1 MGAIPCQ
8 LKKHPKQTDA
18 VRLISRNKIT
28 LLEGGGRSGKT
39 LIFLYVIIFRALM
52 QKSDHLVC
60 RFRFSHAKQAIC
72 YQTMPKLLEIL
83 GLQHVVVLN
92 KSDWFYEF
100 PNGSRIWISGL
111 DDKERTEKIL
121 GNEYATIFLNEAS
134 QISFDSYEMII
145 TRLNP
150 PQGMTGK
157 ILIDYNPPSKKHW
170 GYLIFHLRKFP
181 DGRPV
186 PEDDFAYM
194 KINPVDNPHNSKEY
208 IENLN
213 LLSAN
218 KRKRFLDG
226 DYSDDIGSL
235 WKRAWIKYEK
245 EIPVDLWRVVVAV
258 DPTGSVQGDEAGIVA
273 AGKREQYKYVLDDFS
288 CHGTPAQWAAE
299 AVTCYWKWKADV
311 MVAEKNYG
319 GDMVKST
326 IQNIDP
332 AVNVKLITSS
342 RGKVV
347 RAEPVSAQYERGEW
361 FHRTMFN
368 DLEDEMCMY
377 DPETSE
383 SPNRMDALVFAGN
396 ELESEGLSMLDVI

>member
-1 MGAIPCQ
+1 MNRKR
-8 LKKHPKQTDA
+8 LKKNPKQKEA
-18 VRLISRNKIT
+18 LKKIAKNKVT
-28 LLEGGGRSGKT
+28 LLEGGSRSGKT
-39 LIFLYVIIFRALM
+39 LILLFVIIVRCLLVP
-52 QKSDHLVC
+52 SRHLVT

-72 YQTMPKLLEIL
+72 YETMPKLLKIL
-83 GLQHVVVLN
+83 GIEKKVKLN
-92 KSDWFYEF
+92 KSEWFYEF
-100 PNGSRIWISGL
+100 PNKSTIWIGGL

-121 GNEYATIFLNEAS
+121 GNEYATILFNEAS
-134 QISFDSYEMII
+134 QISYESFEMTI

-150 PQGMTGK
+150 PAGLRGK

-170 GYLIFHLRKFP
+170 GYQIFHERKFP

-186 PEDDFAYM
+186 PEDDFAHH
-194 KINPVDNPHNSKEY
+194 KLNPQDNKHNSPEY
-208 IENLN
+208 METLD
-213 LLSAN
+213 LLSVN
-218 KRKRFLDG
+218 KRKRFKDG
-226 DYSDDIGSL
+226 DYSDDLGSL
-235 WKRAWIKYEK
+235 WQRAWIQYNKD
-245 EIPVDLWRVVVAV
+245 IPADLWRVVVAV

-273 AGKREQYKYVLDDFS
+273 AGKREEYKYVLDDFS

-299 AVTCYWKWKADV
+299 AVACYWKWKADV
-311 MVAEKNYG
+311 MVCEKNFG

-326 IQNIDP
+326 IQNVDP

-361 FHRTMFN
+361 YHRTLFN
-368 DLEDEMCMY
+368 ELEDEMCMY